1 MAFAKCIMCA
11 THCAQSLHQ
20 LSTVHPEG
28 AFHPYFIDKESEV
41 EKHYV

>member
-1 MAFAKCIMCA
+1 MAFAKCIMYA
-11 THCAQSLHQ
+11 RFGAQGLHK

-41 EKHYV
+41 EKY